1 MRTFLA
7 FAGANISVELANKL
21 LEGLFPL
28 MKKIAFIFMLT
39 LGCAWNCHAQT
50 WTYIQDSLATFCSSG
65 SSCNLTTGNILPT
78 TAGTVWIVLVQDIS
92 SNGFKISSV
101 SGGGGTWTVCST
113 CTITGQGRTLSVAYN
128 LSGAGGTSSIT
139 VNLTG
144 NSPNL
149 GVNFMEVLP
158 PPGSTASFDTAGTNV
173 SPGCSGT
180 CPGVGLTITGTDV
193 IIQNM
198 HANNASTWNAWSAP
212 YTTLPLGEGLLLN
225 ATSGAAPTVVVDS
238 TGVVENAIA
247 FKSTAGSF
255 TPPSQPISVVN
266 YSYSVPGINCTSP
279 CSISIPSTGA
289 GHLMYIEMANMGGS
303 SLSSVTDNGGKT
315 WTVPSGCKIGMSLS
329 GSDELSCAYLLSS
342 ASGTTQVNVTMT
354 GGANNTYYAIWEIAS
369 TGGPFTLDQIASVT
383 NGASPN
389 PSGVSFC
396 SSGCAAPAL
405 TGTNDIIFQS
415 IFVPGGSSSVG
426 FYPYPRISGQA
437 TQFFNNNAANAAL
450 LNTTNGAAPLWIDQ
464 QNQATIVSGLAFKT
478 GTGTAVAPPTGLAAV
493 VN

>member
-1 MRTFLA
+1 
-7 FAGANISVELANKL
+7 
-21 LEGLFPL
+21 
-28 MKKIAFIFMLT
+28 MKKIAFIFMLV
-39 LGCAWNCHAQT
+39 LGCAWNCHAQS
-50 WTYIQDSLATFCSSG
+50 WTYIQDSLATFCTSG

-78 TAGTVWIVLVQDIS
+78 TAGTVWVVLVQDIS

-158 PPGSTASFDTAGTNV
+158 PSGSTASFDAAGTNV
-173 SPGCSGT
+173 SSGCSGT

-198 HANNASTWNAWSAP
+198 HANNASTWNSWSAP

-255 TPPSQPISVVN
+255 SPPPQPMSVV
-266 YSYSVPGINCTSP
+266 SYTNSPQTGCNPTCSVA
-279 CSISIPSTGA
+279 IPSTGS
-289 GHLMYIEMANMGGS
+289 GHLLYIEAANINNS
-303 SLSSVTDNGGKT
+303 FLSSVSGGGT
-315 WTVPSGCKIGMSLS
+315 WVVPTGANSCRISMVLAGN
-329 GSDELSCAYLLSS
+329 DALSCAYALSS
-342 ASGTTQVNVTMT
+342 TAGATSVNVTMT
-354 GGANNTYYAIWEIAS
+354 GNSQTFFAVWEITS
-369 TGGPFTLDQIASVT
+369 IGGPFSLDAQGSAT

-389 PSGVSFC
+389 PSGV
-396 SSGCAAPAL
+396 AL
-405 TGTNDIIFQS
+405 ALAGSNDVIFQS
-415 IFVPGGSSSVG
+415 IFVPGGSSSVSL
-426 FYPYPRISGQA
+426 YPMPRISGQA
-437 TQFFNNNAANAAL
+437 TQFYNNQAANAAL